1 MSQPPSADTAP
12 VNPTAG
18 AETDGVQGVSVDP
31 QEIGKFARMAET
43 WWDPEGEMKPLHAL
57 NPVRVGFIRDRLA
70 AHFAPAGEPGRAFEP
85 LQGIELLDIGCGA
98 GLLAEPLARLGARV
112 TGLDAAAEAVK
123 AGRAH
128 AELQGLEI
136 DYRIGTAE
144 ALAATGRQFD
154 ALTIMEVIEHVPDV
168 DAFLATCG
176 RLVRPGGLAVVSS
189 VNRTAKSFLLA
200 KVGAEYVLGWLP
212 RGTHDWRRFVK
223 PSEAAHG
230 LRAGGLRVSEVTGVV
245 FDPLR
250 GWHTARD
257 SDVNYMV
264 VAEKPGTT
272 AERPARG

>member
-1 MSQPPSADTAP
+1 MDQPPTAATQPGDPSA
-12 VNPTAG
+12 V
-18 AETDGVQGVSVDP
+18 EGVSVDP

-43 WWDPEGEMKPLHAL
+43 WWNPDGEMKPLHAL
-57 NPVRVGFIRDRLA
+57 NPVRVGYIRDRLA
-70 AHFAPAGEPGRAFEP
+70 AHFAGKPAPGTSFEP
-85 LQGIELLDIGCGA
+85 LHGIDLLDVGCGA

-112 TGLDAAAEAVK
+112 TGIDAAPEAVK

-136 DYRIGTAE
+136 DYRAGTVE
-144 ALAATGRQFD
+144 ALARTGRQFD
-154 ALTIMEVIEHVPDV
+154 AVTIMEVIEHVPDV

-223 PSEAAHG
+223 PSEAARG
-230 LRAGGLRVSEVTGVV
+230 LRAGGLRLAEVTGVV
-245 FDPLR
+245 FDPLN
-250 GWHTARD
+250 GWQTARD
-257 SDVNYMV
+257 SGVNYMIA
-264 VAEKPGTT
+264 AEKPDKG
-272 AERPARG
+272 

>member
-1 MSQPPSADTAP
+1 MEQPPTAAGQP
-12 VNPTAG
+12 AQSPASAG
-18 AETDGVQGVSVDP
+18 APEAVSVDP
-31 QEIGKFARMAET
+31 QEIGKFARMAES

-57 NPVRVGFIRDRLA
+57 NPVRVGYIRDRFA
-70 AHFAPAGEPGRAFEP
+70 AHFALTGTLGTGTPGDSFQP
-85 LQGIELLDIGCGA
+85 LLGLEVLDVGCGA
-98 GLLAEPLARLGARV
+98 GLLAEPLARLGASV

-128 AELQGLEI
+128 AELQDLQI
-136 DYRIGTAE
+136 DYRVGTVE

-168 DAFLATCG
+168 DAFLGTCG

-223 PSEAAHG
+223 PSEAARG
-230 LRAGGLRVSEVTGVV
+230 LRGGGLRVAEVTGVV
-245 FDPLR
+245 FDPLN
-250 GWHTARD
+250 GWQTARD
-257 SDVNYMV
+257 SDVNYMI
-264 VAEKPGTT
+264 VAQKPAHG
-272 AERPARG
+272 